1 MASRFVDYLNT
12 RGTYAVGN
20 LNSWEMEQVN
30 QGALVSEATGIEN
43 FTMVELFFEHEDPS
57 DTTTPVVRKCKKL
70 TDVTKPQ
77 YLIASIERRV
87 FENDNILGLMQ
98 EELSDFYNAKGEQAA
113 IYHVPVGKRI
123 QVSKFALCA
132 EAGKVVTAIVNGMGA
147 YFDATLGKFVIVDLA
162 NAPTNY
168 TSSSKKFVV
177 VANGDEIATLCGQQ
191 LVGLEAI
198 S

>member
-1 MASRFVDYLNT
+1 MASRFVDYLNN

-30 QGALVSEATGIEN
+30 QGALVADASIEN
-43 FTMVELFFEHEDPS
+43 FTMVELFFEHEDPT

-70 TDVTKPQ
+70 TDGKNPQ
-77 YLIASIERRV
+77 YLIASVERRV
-87 FENDNILGLMQ
+87 FENDNVLGLMQ
-98 EELSDFYNAKGEQAA
+98 EELSDFYNAKGEQGA
-113 IYHVPVGKRI
+113 IYHIPVGKRI

-162 NAPTNY
+162 NAPTGY
-168 TSSSKKFVV
+168 TDSSKKFVV
-177 VANGDEIATLCGQQ
+177 VANGGEIATLCGQQ